1 MLLSIFLAIVICGAL
16 VFASFLFAPLTLSL
30 SGSFKESARHFTS
43 YVSWFHPAVF
53 RCDVNGRKRSFSIIV
68 FGRFKLFSSENDETP
83 GPVPGTRL
91 RPEKHE
97 KVEKPSIPSRQ
108 QKPFEHVL
116 KDPGPHAA
124 ECAEDTRT
132 EGPSGKKKHDDPAKG
147 FAKEKK
153 NVFGFMH
160 SLPVKRARVIF
171 SAASW
176 RRKIFHWLIASIAR
190 FFHIVSVSRFKLYV
204 KLGLSDPSATGQAY
218 GFFVGAKNALA
229 ESGTVRMEI
238 LFEPVFNEE
247 VAEADGT
254 IEISSSLA
262 RLCLPIVLAVATFP
276 FLHTLMVYLR
286 LKRIKAET

>member
-132 EGPSGKKKHDDPAKG
+132 EGPSGKKNTMTPQKVLQ
-147 FAKEKK
+147 KK
-153 NVFGFMH
+153 RRTYLDSCIRFRLNGRG
-160 SLPVKRARVIF
+160 SF
-171 SAASW
+171 SAPLHGAV
-176 RRKIFHWLIASIAR
+176 KYSIG
-190 FFHIVSVSRFKLYV
+190 S
-204 KLGLSDPSATGQAY
+204 
-218 GFFVGAKNALA
+218 
-229 ESGTVRMEI
+229 
-238 LFEPVFNEE
+238 
-247 VAEADGT
+247 
-254 IEISSSLA
+254 
-262 RLCLPIVLAVATFP
+262 
-276 FLHTLMVYLR
+276 
-286 LKRIKAET
+286 